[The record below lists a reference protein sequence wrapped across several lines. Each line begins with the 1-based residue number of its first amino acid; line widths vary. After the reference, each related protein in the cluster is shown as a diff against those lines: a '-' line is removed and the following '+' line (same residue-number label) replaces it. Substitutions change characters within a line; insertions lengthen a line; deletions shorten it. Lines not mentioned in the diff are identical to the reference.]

1 MPPSI
6 TSFSSH
12 TQTIFWPKLRTVVSL
27 LIWAE
32 RPVPLDGRCVLR
44 KRDVCLWMKCTWRTA
59 STYIGCCSFHNLSIG
74 TIHQASPLLC
84 VLQFYTFT
92 CIRILYIEED
102 VFFFFFLFSFFHLFI
117 HPTARAPS
125 YNVFLNG
132 RYLFF
137 VVVVP
142 FFDPPIF
149 FPPISFKGDC
159 YLLNTADVCL
169 PL

>member
-102 VFFFFFLFSFFHLFI
+102 VIFFFYFISPSSTYSSIQQLVRPLTMFSWTASIYFLLLLFHFSIL
-117 HPTARAPS
+117 
-125 YNVFLNG
+125 
-132 RYLFF
+132 LFF
-137 VVVVP
+137 SSY
-142 FFDPPIF
+142 I
-149 FPPISFKGDC
+149 
-159 YLLNTADVCL
+159 L
-169 PL
+169 